1 MSNPFYKGIE
11 FRWEEHKRL
20 WNWLSEN
27 PEATKSDWPEWNIIG
42 HSVNHCFAC
51 DFQSAFKEKNN
62 VENAYMH
69 SICNF
74 CPLSKNSSC
83 LIRNCLGGLYYQWA
97 WAWAWEPI
105 KERPALALKIANLP
119 LRDDLDWKTST
130 GEPYG
135 PR

>member
-27 PEATKSDWPEWNIIG
+27 PGATKSDWPEWNIYG
-42 HSVNHCFAC
+42 HSMTHCFAC

-62 VENAYMH
+62 VEKAYMH

-83 LIRNCLGGLYYQWA
+83 LMRNCLGRLYYQWA
-97 WAWAWEPI
+97 WGPI
-105 KERPALALKIANLP
+105 KERPALAKQIANLP
-119 LRDDLDWKTST
+119 LRDDWDWETST

-135 PR
+135 SR

>member
-1 MSNPFYKGIE
+1 MSNPFYNGIE

-51 DFQSAFKEKNN
+51 DFQSAFREKNN
-62 VENAYMH
+62 VEKAYMD
-69 SICNF
+69 STCNF

-83 LIRNCLGGLYYQWA
+83 LMRNCLGRLYYQWA
-97 WAWAWEPI
+97 WGPI
-105 KERPALALKIANLP
+105 KERTALALKIANLP
-119 LRDDLDWKTST
+119 LRYDLDWKTST
-130 GEPYG
+130 GELYG
-135 PR
+135 SR

>member
-11 FRWEEHKRL
+11 FKWEEHKRL
-20 WNWLSEN
+20 WIWLSEN
-27 PEATKSDWPEWNIIG
+27 PGATKSDWPEWNIYG
-42 HSVNHCFAC
+42 HSMTHCFAC
-51 DFQSAFKEKNN
+51 DFQSAFREKNN
-62 VENAYMH
+62 VENAYMG
-69 SICNF
+69 STCNF

-83 LIRNCLGGLYYQWA
+83 LMRNCLGSLYYQWA
-97 WAWAWEPI
+97 CGSI

-135 PR
+135 SR